1 MDNIVLILAQI
12 YPSLYPG
19 GGGGGGGGIL
29 KIFFKLCSM
38 LGDSN
43 K

>member
-19 GGGGGGGGIL
+19 GGGMGGGIL

>member
-19 GGGGGGGGIL
+19 GGGDGWGYP
-29 KIFFKLCSM
+29 KDFFQTLQHAR
-38 LGDSN
+38 GQQ
-43 K
+43 